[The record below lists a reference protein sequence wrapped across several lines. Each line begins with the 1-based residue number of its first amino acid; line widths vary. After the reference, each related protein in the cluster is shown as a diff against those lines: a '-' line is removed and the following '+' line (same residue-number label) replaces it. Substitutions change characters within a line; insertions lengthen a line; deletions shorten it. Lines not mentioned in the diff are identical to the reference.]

1 EDDVLDLIRKAE
13 VFLCIR
19 SSELATCDSGRE
31 ELLARQVDQARATGS
46 RIVVVEVLD
55 RLDRRRSQAGATKS
69 SSAGGD
75 HSALG
80 RYAGESDMTFCS
92 VEPSETALRSLLGVT
107 LSRSLRLDQDLSDFT
122 VTVAEWRRLLGG
134 VRAAAGVDLTGPP
147 DSDTASWMRL
157 RAESAHV
164 SGAQVMA
171 MCDELPDVTH
181 QSMARRA
188 IVVGLLR
195 SMARNTDGR
204 APTDVRPLWRLLRP
218 TLDVSSGIP
227 IRATVGSQGFYV
239 IP

>member
-1 EDDVLDLIRKAE
+1 
-13 VFLCIR
+13 
-19 SSELATCDSGRE
+19 
-31 ELLARQVDQARATGS
+31 
-46 RIVVVEVLD
+46 
-55 RLDRRRSQAGATKS
+55 
-69 SSAGGD
+69 
-75 HSALG
+75 
-80 RYAGESDMTFCS
+80 
-92 VEPSETALRSLLGVT
+92 
-107 LSRSLRLDQDLSDFT
+107 T

-164 SGAQVMA
+164 GGAKLMA

-239 IP
+239 IPLFSVVRQGRIEELLRLHVWPGGKTAGAPTAVSAEDHVGGTAPLSVHTHQPPSTSSV